1 LGKGVLLM
9 NKLIDITSYPVI
21 NVLDILLQDKTTKKN
36 IIWATDT
43 YEELGEEFT
52 DKSQMSRQ
60 AILRQSELICP
71 RIQKSQE
78 AQLDRT
84 RKKAEVFTPAWLCN
98 KMNNHCDE
106 DWFGRTCV
114 FNLEKEDNS
123 WTATEEN
130 ISFASEKHWQNYV
143 DSRRLEIT
151 CGEAPYLVSRYDAAT
166 GEVISSLRHR
176 IGVLDRKLRI
186 VNENTKSY
194 DEWIKWTVR
203 AFEACYGYE
212 YQGDNI
218 LIARVN
224 LLLSFVDYYK
234 ERWDEEPDE
243 GLLLQLANKI
253 AWNIWQMDGL
263 KDTVPLG
270 KPFEEFHQLSIF
282 ELFGAEEVDE
292 HQAMQSMVYNWRGKS
307 SLKFAELK
315 ERGAMG
321 KKLFDYVI
329 GNPPYQE
336 EQVSVDPDGSL
347 KNYAPPVYD
356 KFMEEAFK
364 LSEKV
369 ELIHP
374 ARFLF
379 NAGSTPKAWNEKML
393 KDEHFKV
400 LHYEEDGNKVFPSL
414 TTPLRGGVAITYRNS
429 NANYGAILAFAK
441 HEEVNGILHKVLYN
455 GSFKSLTEIVYSRTS
470 YRLTEEVHKDFP
482 EIRYKEG
489 KNCENLGVLSKGHDY
504 DMSSNIMGLIPQ
516 VFLDD
521 KPEDGRDYIRILG
534 RIRGKRTYKYI
545 RKEYVKNTENL
556 DYYKVYVAQANGTGE
571 FGELM
576 SEPLVEA
583 PGVGSTETFLSIGK
597 FCTEEEAN
605 AVEKYIK
612 TKFARTLLSVLKV
625 TQNGNKPVW
634 RMIPIQDF
642 TRSSDINWSKSIKE
656 IDLQLYRKYGLDK
669 KEIDFIETHVKE
681 MA

>member
-1 LGKGVLLM
+1 M
-9 NKLIDITSYPVI
+9 WMEKLIDISSYPII

-43 YEELGEEFT
+43 YEVLGEGFT

-106 DWFGRTCV
+106 DWFGRTNV
-114 FNLEKEDNS
+114 FNCEKEDNT

-130 ISFASEKHWQNYV
+130 ISFASEKQWQNYV

-282 ELFGAEEVDE
+282 ELFGTGVANE
-292 HQAMQSMVYNWRGKS
+292 HQAMQSVVYNWRGKS

-336 EQVSVDPDGSL
+336 ETESDSTR
-347 KNYAPPVYD
+347 KPPIYNA
-356 KFMEEAFK
+356 FMDACYEIA
-364 LSEKV
+364 SAT
-369 ELIHP
+369 ELITP

-379 NAGSTPKAWNEKML
+379 DAGYTPKAWNEKML
-393 KDEHFKV
+393 NDDHFKV
-400 LHYEEDGNKVFPSL
+400 LLYEHDSAKVFPN
-414 TTPLRGGVAITYRNS
+414 TDIKGGVIISYRDENKEF
-429 NANYGAILAFAK
+429 GAIEIFTKYSELTA
-441 HEEVNGILHKVLYN
+441 ILQKVRKRSDVFLD
-455 GSFKSLTEIVYSRTS
+455 EIISSPLSYKVSDCMLREHPDSVGRLRTS
-470 YRLTEEVHKDFP
+470 AFSKLSDIFYEENPFDGHEYIGMIGLLDGKRVKRYVRKDYIIDGSNLLNKYSLLVAKASGTGTFGETLSEFSVAEP
-482 EIRYKEG
+482 GVAYTQTFIGIG
-489 KNCENLGVLSKGHDY
+489 KCDTQYEVDNIAKYIKCKFARAMLGVLKITQDCPG
-504 DMSSNIMGLIPQ
+504 P
-516 VFLDD
+516 
-521 KPEDGRDYIRILG
+521 KW
-534 RIRGKRTYKYI
+534 KY
-545 RKEYVKNTENL
+545 V
-556 DYYKVYVAQANGTGE
+556 
-571 FGELM
+571 
-576 SEPLVEA
+576 
-583 PGVGSTETFLSIGK
+583 
-597 FCTEEEAN
+597 
-605 AVEKYIK
+605 
-612 TKFARTLLSVLKV
+612 
-625 TQNGNKPVW
+625 
-634 RMIPIQDF
+634 PIQDF
-642 TRSSDINWSKSIKE
+642 SASSDIDWSQPISVINR
-656 IDLQLYRKYGLDK
+656 QLYAKYELSND
-669 KEIDFIETHVKE
+669 EISFIETHVKE